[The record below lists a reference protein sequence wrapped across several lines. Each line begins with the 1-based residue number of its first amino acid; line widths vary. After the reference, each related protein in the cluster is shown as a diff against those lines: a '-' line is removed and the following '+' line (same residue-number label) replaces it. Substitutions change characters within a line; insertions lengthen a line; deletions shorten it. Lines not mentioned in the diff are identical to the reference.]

1 MSEKNKEKLRENK
14 KTTVTEKT
22 SALFFSCYRK

>member
-1 MSEKNKEKLRENK
+1 MSENDKEKLRENK

-22 SALFFSCYRK
+22 IALFFSRYRK